1 MPRPSDRPAVQPS
14 REAFHEPVAPA
25 ITFDEPAAAAMTLDE
40 RPLFASSAPA
50 PESAS
55 RGGMKIW
62 LAAAASLVLGIAIGF
77 ASGYRAGEGAAD
89 AAALRDQGGAPS
101 ETAGAASGRTFSESP
116 VGDPV
121 RIEEAPIVPAP
132 DPAGSAPATAGSTP
146 GAGSAPT
153 APDRRGTRPTDTP
166 PVGRVPPETR
176 SNAGGPAAVP
186 AGPGSIQVLSR
197 PSGAQVTL
205 DGRLIGKTPML
216 IPEVATG
223 SHTIRLELA
232 TFNPWTTTVDVKA
245 GDAVRVAA
253 SLEQ

>member
-1 MPRPSDRPAVQPS
+1 MPRTSDRPAVQPPLD
-14 REAFHEPVAPA
+14 AFH
-25 ITFDEPAAAAMTLDE
+25 EPAAAATALDE

-77 ASGYRAGEGAAD
+77 ASGYRAGQGA
-89 AAALRDQGGAPS
+89 
-101 ETAGAASGRTFSESP
+101 AGAAAVGDLGGVPSGPTSGASSGKTFSESS

-132 DPAGSAPATAGSTP
+132 EPAASA
-146 GAGSAPT
+146 
-153 APDRRGTRPTDTP
+153 
-166 PVGRVPPETR
+166 PETR
-176 SNAGGPAAVP
+176 PSAGAPAAVP
-186 AGPGSIQVLSR
+186 PRRPPVETPRTPPIPAPRPAVAPGPGSIQAAVPTGPGSIQVLSR
-197 PSGAQVTL
+197 PAGAEVTL

-216 IPEVATG
+216 IPEVSAG

-232 TFNPWTTTVDVKA
+232 TFNAWTTTVDVKA